1 MSDPAPPGSSGAPG
15 AGAPPTC
22 YRHPDR
28 EAYIR
33 CQRCGRVI
41 CPDCMRDSAVGF
53 QCPECVK
60 EGSRTTRSGRTAY
73 GGLRPTNAAITSMVI
88 IGINAVVWVA
98 ILVTG
103 GARSRIVDYL
113 ALRPRGICT
122 VPGSG
127 GFYPGVSEATCHG
140 VAAGVNTEWLPG
152 VVDGAYWQLMTS
164 AFTQVQV
171 FHIGFNMLALWVLGP
186 QLEVAIGRSRFIAL
200 YLLSALA
207 GSTLVYWT
215 APQYQPTLG
224 ASGAIFGLMGALLV
238 VAHKV
243 HGNTQGILVW
253 IAINAV
259 FTFTIPNISW
269 EGHLGG
275 FLGGLAVAVIV
286 VYAPRRNRALVQTL
300 GMSAVA
306 LVLLA
311 LIAARSVALG
321 G

>member
-1 MSDPAPPGSSGAPG
+1 MSEPAPG
-15 AGAPPTC
+15 APTGAVPTC
-22 YRHPDR
+22 YRHPGR
-28 EAYIR
+28 EAYIT

-41 CPDCMRDSAVGF
+41 CPDCMRDSSVGF

-60 EGSRTTRSGRTAY
+60 EGARTTRSGRTAY

-88 IGINAVVWVA
+88 VAINAAVWLA
-98 ILVTG
+98 ITVTG
-103 GARSRIVDYL
+103 GASSRLVDYL
-113 ALRPRGICT
+113 ALRPRGLCT

-127 GFYPGVSEATCHG
+127 GFYPGVSEATCRG
-140 VAAGVNTEWLPG
+140 VGGVTTQWWPG

-164 AFTQVQV
+164 AFTQVEIL
-171 FHIGFNMLALWVLGP
+171 HIGFNMLALWVLGP
-186 QLEVAIGRSRFIAL
+186 QLELAIGRSRFVAL

-215 APQYQPTLG
+215 APVYQPTLG

-269 EGHLGG
+269 QGHLGG
-275 FLGGLAVAVIV
+275 FLGGLAVAVII
-286 VYAPRRNRALVQTL
+286 VYAPRERRRTVQTAGL
-300 GMSAVA
+300 VAVG
-306 LVLLA
+306 LVLLG
-311 LIAARSVALG
+311 LIVARSVVLG